1 MMVNWSL
8 AHGTIINGMSHE
20 RVCITILWP
29 WSMMIK
35 SDAFLMSANQIRTT
49 TAELNAKTAAVCQSI
64 FRFVCAQLHNTMR
77 DRKRGERKT
86 ITLNH
91 ITLISDAKFY
101 IGLRFSF
108 SLYSVLLFEMV
119 SVLIS
124 EFVFTLMLLL
134 ILLPVHWK
142 RAREGVCVG

>member
-1 MMVNWSL
+1 MMVNWSP

-20 RVCITILWP
+20 RVCITILRP

-35 SDAFLMSANQIRTT
+35 SDAFLMSANQIRST

-77 DRKRGERKT
+77 DRKREERKT

-101 IGLRFSF
+101 IGLRFSLSLSF

-134 ILLPVHWK
+134 LLST
-142 RAREGVCVG
+142 VC